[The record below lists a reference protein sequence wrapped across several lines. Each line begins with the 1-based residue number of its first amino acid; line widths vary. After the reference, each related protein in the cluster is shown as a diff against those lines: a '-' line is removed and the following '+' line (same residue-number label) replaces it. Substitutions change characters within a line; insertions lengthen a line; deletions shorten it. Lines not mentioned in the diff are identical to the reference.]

1 MVVMLM
7 GFLLELIWIGPD
19 RGKLVA
25 ASARMMTPFSHIGGV
40 LSSRLVMMSMV
51 MGRMLIGYSRRPT
64 AGMIRTTT
72 RVVRM
77 RSMDVDGLEIRIGI
91 MALGRWMLLLPIC
104 MRMTI
109 VHCHRR
115 ISWCYLQTSRI
126 VTSLSILRRCGGVMR
141 ERRCTAA
148 ASAGVVVHVSTPALE
163 LEPLERP
170 NFRRFHL
177 LHHVI
182 ITIVVAAVAVMTPYR
197 RGTSL
202 VVRSAWLV

>member
-1 MVVMLM
+1 MVMALPM
-7 GFLLELIWIGPD
+7 GFVILELIWIGPD

-25 ASARMMTPFSHIGGV
+25 ARRTPFSPIGGV

-91 MALGRWMLLLPIC
+91 MALGRWMLLLLIC